1 MRIGAHCRYGY
12 VAAGVLAIVAAAAQ
26 RLVAQGG
33 EKANRSVELTPT
45 VSLERSRLEPAR
57 SILRNLVG
65 TWRFEIWFA
74 GNFDGAP
81 DASGT
86 RVVRALY
93 DDLRVEWTEE
103 LDHSPIRGQG
113 IIGFDAR
120 TGRFVST
127 SVYNAGS
134 GAEFMTGILE
144 RAEPLITFSPIS
156 LSPGAHPGLQLMQ
169 SSAMSMLDPDHF
181 TWAALDRGWRAVFT
195 RQD

>member
-1 MRIGAHCRYGY
+1 MRNLSGRLLDPTVEGCAVDWPYSDSAHIDRAFDVEFVNGDEDRPIGHGSLALLKNKIWRGRRGVGIRNPQPLTGRAVMRIGAHCRYGY
-12 VAAGVLAIVAAAAQ
+12 VAAGVLAIVAASAQ

-45 VSLERSRLEPAR
+45 VS
-57 SILRNLVG
+57 
-65 TWRFEIWFA
+65 
-74 GNFDGAP
+74 
-81 DASGT
+81 
-86 RVVRALY
+86 
-93 DDLRVEWTEE
+93 
-103 LDHSPIRGQG
+103 
-113 IIGFDAR
+113 
-120 TGRFVST
+120 
-127 SVYNAGS
+127 
-134 GAEFMTGILE
+134 TGILE